1 MTKPLH
7 PAVFERQY
15 DASLRYAEAE
25 KSDPFAFRRA
35 LSHMRHGLTKPL
47 QDGRDAHYDADS
59 SFELRRTAHGEEYQ
73 VRVYHSRTRP

>member
-7 PAVFERQY
+7 QAVFERQY

-35 LSHMRHGLTKPL
+35 LSQRI
-47 QDGRDAHYDADS
+47 D
-59 SFELRRTAHGEEYQ
+59 
-73 VRVYHSRTRP
+73 

>member
-25 KSDPFAFRRA
+25 KSDPFRRA
-35 LSHMRHGLTKPL
+35 LSQRI
-47 QDGRDAHYDADS
+47 D
-59 SFELRRTAHGEEYQ
+59 
-73 VRVYHSRTRP
+73 